1 MSGTGPAFSLSPC
14 PGAGPCGRA
23 STIDALMPNADL
35 PSSCDV
41 LVVGAGPAGA
51 ACAQRLAKEGVDVV
65 LVDQHDFPRDKVCG
79 DGLIP
84 DAHRALRK
92 LGVYDEAMA
101 AAQRSGHVACIGSRG
116 GRIDVPGTLAVLP
129 RRVLDDIVCRAAVR
143 AGARLSTPWRFEAPL
158 VDGELVVGARLKQGD
173 AQREIRARWVVLATG
188 AVPQALIAAG
198 MCERRTPSGIAL
210 RGYVRNDALAGRL
223 TSLEV
228 VWHKALTPGYGW
240 IFPAPD
246 GRFNIGVGIAHSHP
260 ARGGEPAKMKDV
272 NLRHVFDA
280 FCEHYLP
287 ARDLMNTGT
296 LEGDLK
302 GAPLRCSLVGARFA
316 RPGLLVTGEAAG
328 STYSF
333 TGEGIGKAY
342 ETGMLAADAL
352 LASRAAGGRVAEGTA
367 VGVPAQ
373 YAAALAAL
381 QPRFDLYE
389 KANRVN
395 RQPWIADVLI
405 WRARRSERLVRR
417 MAGVLEE
424 TSNPG
429 NLVSARGL
437 LKVLFP
443 GR

>member
-1 MSGTGPAFSLSPC
+1 
-14 PGAGPCGRA
+14 
-23 STIDALMPNADL
+23 MPLDDL
-35 PSSCDV
+35 PSHCDV

-51 ACAQRLAKEGVDVV
+51 ACALWLARAGVSTV

-84 DAHRALRK
+84 DAHHALRR
-92 LGVYDEAMA
+92 LGVYDEVMA
-101 AAQRSGHVACIGSRG
+101 AALASQHVACIGPRG

-143 AGARLSTPWRFEAPL
+143 AGAALHTPWRFDAAIVEDS
-158 VDGELVVGARLKQGD
+158 VVVGARLKQGD
-173 AQREIRARWVVLATG
+173 AVRETRARWVVLATG
-188 AVPQALIAAG
+188 AVPQALQAAD
-198 MCERRTPSGIAL
+198 MCTRRTPSGIAL
-210 RGYVRNDALAGRL
+210 RGYVRNDAMVGRIKA
-223 TSLEV
+223 LEV
-228 VWHKALTPGYGW
+228 VWHKSLTPGYGW

-260 ARGGEPAKMKDV
+260 ARDGEPAKMKDV
-272 NLRHVFDA
+272 NLRRVFDA
-280 FCEHYLP
+280 FCAHYEP
-287 ARDLMNTGT
+287 ARELMRTGT

-302 GAPLRCSLVGARFA
+302 GAPLRCSLAGARYS

-342 ETGMLAADAL
+342 ETGLLAAETL
-352 LASRAAGGRVAEGTA
+352 LSAPDGVPPGTA
-367 VGVPAQ
+367 GAVRAR
-373 YAAALAAL
+373 YEAALAAL

-389 KANRVN
+389 RANRVN
-395 RQPWIADVLI
+395 AHPWLADLLI
-405 WRARRSERLVRR
+405 WRANKSERLLRR

-429 NLVSARGL
+429 NLVSTRGL
-437 LKVLFP
+437 LRVLFP
-443 GR
+443 GG